1 LATNYQ
7 YIFNNKN
14 YKRIFLYIST
24 VETKIKE
31 STMTYT
37 IDDVRCVDTVDAV
50 HVFNAEF
57 QNYKPSAE
65 TMKIYRR
72 GRKLMSLGAVLV
84 AAFDD
89 EVYDSPVLDNGCGSV
104 ALRHR
109 V

>member
-1 LATNYQ
+1 
-7 YIFNNKN
+7 
-14 YKRIFLYIST
+14 
-24 VETKIKE
+24 
-31 STMTYT
+31 
-37 IDDVRCVDTVDAV
+37 
-50 HVFNAEF
+50 
-57 QNYKPSAE
+57 
-65 TMKIYRR
+65 MKIYRR